1 LKYKVIKIIRHEA
14 ENSAQIFLSPVDT
27 QSLPFSL
34 LTSQF
39 EPVSSQINF
48 KIILSQIPYEEKMLD
63 SFTLL
68 SIDQTNKMI
77 IEFAF
82 DFNIEGLS
90 GQISL
95 DYEKTQYKNYTQTL
109 IF

>member
-14 ENSAQIFLSPVDT
+14 ENSAKIYLSPVNT

-39 EPVSSQINF
+39 EPVSSKINF
-48 KIILSQIPYEEKMLD
+48 KIIFSQIPYEEKMLD

-68 SIDQTNKMI
+68 SIDQTNQMI

-82 DFNIEGLS
+82 DFNIEGL
-90 GQISL
+90 
-95 DYEKTQYKNYTQTL
+95 
-109 IF
+109 

>member
-1 LKYKVIKIIRHEA
+1 
-14 ENSAQIFLSPVDT
+14 
-27 QSLPFSL
+27 
-34 LTSQF
+34 
-39 EPVSSQINF
+39 
-48 KIILSQIPYEEKMLD
+48 MLD